1 MDKER
6 PVILVVDDD
15 VPIVDLVRE
24 LLEEEGYQPICC
36 FTDQQAYAAMQQ
48 HKPDLIIQDIR
59 IPTAEAGLQLLAS
72 VRSNPRTQ
80 DTPVIICSASSQVI
94 QEHMGQLRAWNC
106 EVLEKPFNLNEFV
119 DMVSSLLASSREQRS
134 V

>member
-1 MDKER
+1 MHKER

-15 VPIVDLVRE
+15 VPIVDLVNE

-36 FTDQQAYAAMQQ
+36 LTDVQAYAAIQQ
-48 HKPDLIIQDIR
+48 SKPDLIIQDIR

-72 VRSNPRTQ
+72 VRNNPRTQ

-94 QEHMGQLRAWNC
+94 QEHLGQLRAWNC
-106 EVLEKPFNLNEFV
+106 EVIEKPFNLNEFV
-119 DMVSSLLASSREQRS
+119 DLVSSLLASSRERQS